1 MSTTG
6 PSTVP
11 EAVDLLSPAD
21 LARVRE
27 AVRSAESGT
36 SGEIR
41 VHLDDAIVDDVLDHA
56 AFVFQELDMQ
66 RTRDRNGVL
75 IYVNV
80 AQHRAA
86 VIGDAGINAVLPN
99 GYWNET
105 LGVLLD
111 HFRGGRYAEG
121 ICTAVERLGAQLQQH
136 FPPRPDDTNELSDEV
151 SIGR

>member
-1 MSTTG
+1 M
-6 PSTVP
+6 STVP
-11 EAVDLLSPAD
+11 EATDLLNPAD
-21 LARVRE
+21 LARVRQ
-27 AVRSAESGT
+27 AVRAAESGT

-75 IYVNV
+75 IYVNA

-86 VIGDAGINAVLPN
+86 VIGDAGINAVLPD

-111 HFRGGRYAEG
+111 HFRAGRYADG
-121 ICTAVERLGAQLQQH
+121 LCAAVERLGAQLRQY

>member
-1 MSTTG
+1 MSTIG
-6 PSTVP
+6 ADTVP
-11 EAVDLLSPAD
+11 EAVDLLSEAD
-21 LARVRE
+21 LARVRRTVQQAE
-27 AVRSAESGT
+27 AHT

-86 VIGDAGINAVLPN
+86 VIGDAGINAVLPQD
-99 GYWNET
+99 YWNET
-105 LGVLLD
+105 LGVLLG
-111 HFRGGRYAEG
+111 HFRAGRYTDGLCA
-121 ICTAVERLGAQLQQH
+121 AVERMGEQLRQH
-136 FPPRPDDTNELSDEV
+136 FPPRVDDTNELNDEV